1 VGILR
6 KSAALVVV
14 VMCVAAPSAL
24 ASGGTNSG
32 GVNAGGT
39 STGGGGGGSTV
50 SSGTC
55 ANITGFSNTTGYYS
69 VFAAVWTPFAVSSSC
84 NGQIEWTMT
93 YTNTLTGAVD
103 FTRLGLMYIGN
114 SGLTVDEDWASFST
128 PYTVT
133 LRLTDYATGAL
144 LDSRTALVTT
154 KAPKSTTGA

>member
-1 VGILR
+1 
-6 KSAALVVV
+6 
-14 VMCVAAPSAL
+14 MAAPSAM
-24 ASGGTNSG
+24 ASGGSNSG

-39 STGGGGGGSTV
+39 STGSGSGGGGGGSTI

-55 ANITGFSNTTGYYS
+55 ANITSFSNTTGYYS

-93 YTNTLTGAVD
+93 YTNMLTGAVD
-103 FTRLGLMYIGN
+103 FTNLGLMYIGN
-114 SGLTVDEDWASFST
+114 SGLTVDEDWAAFST
-128 PYTVT
+128 PYTVS